1 MNILSDIG
9 MHALAQ
15 LGPVQQY
22 KNASHQDQPT
32 RNFLFSQ
39 AGVTFPKYESQTPAQ
54 KLMHDIMRDNLSITP
69 ELRRELQ
76 DRRDRIA
83 RGEMSQKERKSQLRK
98 AALDEFQFYLPHLRY
113 SEIKQVF
120 HAATPEEKEII
131 RPIMLR
137 KAVQVMRS
145 NPFEGQ
151 REGAL
156 DAFNEK

>member
-1 MNILSDIG
+1 
-9 MHALAQ
+9 
-15 LGPVQQY
+15 
-22 KNASHQDQPT
+22 
-32 RNFLFSQ
+32 
-39 AGVTFPKYESQTPAQ
+39 
-54 KLMHDIMRDNLSITP
+54 MRDNLSITP

-83 RGEMSQKERKSQLRK
+83 RGEMSQKERKSQMRK

-131 RPIMLR
+131 RPIMLK
-137 KAVQVMRS
+137 KAVQIMRS